1 MGKKSVFAPKIQ
13 AILSMGK
20 VLWIAS
26 LLSLFF
32 PQMVFA
38 APKFKHLKDFRVE
51 VPDTVVQGSDFKVSY
66 ILESTHWMAA
76 HVTEG
81 CGIRMTD
88 CKFEKQDGNPYRT
101 LIVNASFTT
110 SRQGRI
116 ALPPMTAVVDG
127 QEVFSAPKEV
137 FVKPNP
143 EYGEEMNIAHE
154 WLVEKG
160 ADQDSLSLDF
170 SAPVGNFYFFSD
182 RHLRCFCLVAK
193 KDTWSYA
200 GNPVWAYSLECGMG
214 EKSLKEYIP
223 YFFKDYSELLTALE
237 QSGKK
242 MQEFDDDMEPVPPLL
257 GELRWGQGAPYNSK
271 LPVKDNKQV
280 VVGCVPLSMAM
291 IMKYHEWPKQGMSS
305 LYYETGDDEK
315 EDEKFAEFHK
325 KVEKVMELLGT
336 SIRKVSDFDYFDCKE
351 LTPHWE
357 QYKNNYDEKEVE
369 ECAELSKMLGTLS
382 LIMSPKYEDSETG
395 ANLYHFKHI
404 MCNNMGYSGRM
415 SLYDRPSNT
424 TVIELLQQEITS
436 RRPCIVSRNAHAFI
450 CDGLEKGFF
459 HFNLGWQ
466 GHGNGYYRVP
476 KYIIEKD
483 STFFRTV
490 VVGIEPQKSEQ
501 KKEVTL
507 VKAGTLDDLLSDE
520 EKENLTSLTI
530 SGPINSSD
538 IRLIRAM
545 AGAKGDSLYD
555 NRNMGTLRFLDLTN
569 ATISKDKIPYRT
581 RIATKTYSGYKSYTY
596 SDGYSH
602 RTNYNFDFNNMN
614 KNKWNE
620 FKTDFA
626 KIQKGKGLIY
636 TRINDTKYFE
646 SSFCIKNTISSEMFS
661 DCSSLCDIR
670 LPKKTKAIFDAAF
683 LNCLSL
689 QKIQIP
695 ASTKD
700 FGKQMFQNCLSLE
713 MVYVPKAYWSYQ
725 KNASFGSNL
734 SPGFKEE
741 TY

>member
-1 MGKKSVFAPKIQ
+1 MKRLHLIVAIQ
-13 AILSMGK
+13 LF
-20 VLWIAS
+20 
-26 LLSLFF
+26 LLPFMAFS
-32 PQMVFA
+32 
-38 APKFKHLKDFRVE
+38 APKFNHLKSFKVI
-51 VPDTVVQGSDFKVSY
+51 VPDTIIQGGEFSVVYV
-66 ILESTHWMAA
+66 LESTHWMNA
-76 HVTEG
+76 HLTEASG
-81 CGIRMTD
+81 LKLVD
-88 CKFEKQDGNPYRT
+88 LEYEKQDGTIYSL
-101 LIVNASFTT
+101 LITKAKYTT
-110 SRQGRI
+110 SRVGRI
-116 ALPPMTAVVDG
+116 ILPPMIAEIDG
-127 QEVFSAPKEV
+127 HEEFSEPKEV
-137 FVKPNP
+137 FVKPHP
-143 EYGEEMNIAHE
+143 QYGEEMTLAHE
-154 WLVEKG
+154 WLIKKG
-160 ADQDSLSLDF
+160 VDRDSLSLDF
-170 SAPVGNFYFFSD
+170 SALIGNFFFFSD
-182 RHLRCFCLVAK
+182 QLHECFCLVAK
-193 KDTWSYA
+193 KDTWDYA
-200 GNPVWAYSLECGMG
+200 GNPIWAYSLECGMG

-242 MQEFDDDMEPVPPLL
+242 MHEFDDDMEPVPPLL
-257 GELRWGQGAPYNSK
+257 GELRWGQGVPYNSK

-291 IMKYHEWPKQGMSS
+291 VMKYHEWPKQGKSS
-305 LYYETGDDEK
+305 LYYVTEDDEK
-315 EDEKFAEFHK
+315 VDEKFAEFHK
-325 KVEKVMELLGT
+325 KLGILFHET
-336 SIRKVSDFDYFDCKE
+336 FRKVSDINYFDCKE

-382 LIMSPKYEDSETG
+382 LMMSPIYGDSGTG

-404 MCNNMGYSGRM
+404 MCNNMGYSGRI
-415 SLYDRPSNT
+415 SFYERPSNT

-466 GHGNGYYRVP
+466 GQGNGYYRVP
-476 KYIIEKD
+476 KYTIEKD
-483 STFFRTV
+483 STFFRAV
-490 VVGIEPQKSEQ
+490 IAGIEPQKSEQ

-507 VKAGTLDDLLSDE
+507 DKPGTLDDLLSDE

-538 IRLIRAM
+538 IRLIRAI

-569 ATISKDKIPYRT
+569 ATISKDKKPYRT
-581 RIATKTYSGYKSYTY
+581 RIATKTYSGYKSYIGGFYLPLT
-596 SDGYSH
+596 
-602 RTNYNFDFNNMN
+602 TNYTFDFNNMN

-661 DCSSLCDIR
+661 DCSSLCEIR
-670 LPKKTKAIFDAAF
+670 LPKKTKAICDYAF
-683 LNCLSL
+683 LNCSSI
-689 QKIQIP
+689 QEIQIP
-695 ASTKD
+695 VSTKKL
-700 FGKQMFQNCLSLE
+700 GESLFQNCLSLE
-713 MVYVPKAYWSYQ
+713 KMYVP
-725 KNASFGSNL
+725 NVSFPDGSLRSPGGNL
-734 SPGFKEE
+734 SPGFKKE
-741 TY
+741 TYSPQK